1 MAGTLIRYHREN
13 NRGAEYISGSL
24 QVDIMGTFL
33 VDNHTEAEVP
43 ETITEVTSQTVRKI
57 RTSSKGVGNL
67 QVVEFIL
74 GNELFAIDLF
84 DTREVINYTEI
95 TPLPNTPSFI
105 KGIIDLRGI
114 ITTIIDLK
122 EMMHITQEA
131 DGKKK
136 SRIIVLDANVSEKM
150 IGVLVDDVL
159 AVSTYADDEIDKDAQ
174 ASKSKERDILGII
187 RKKVKAGERD
197 KSNLIIWLDI
207 RTMINKVAKDI

>member
-1 MAGTLIRYHREN
+1 MG
-13 NRGAEYISGSL
+13 
-24 QVDIMGTFL
+24 VIMGTFL
-33 VDNHTEAEVP
+33 VDYQNQE
-43 ETITEVTSQTVRKI
+43 ETKEEKFEETLQAAKKI
-57 RTSSKGVGNL
+57 RASSKGAGNL

-84 DTREVINYTEI
+84 DTREVINYTDI

-122 EMMHITQEA
+122 EMMNITIEA
-131 DGKKK
+131 EGKKK

-159 AVSTYADDEIDKDAQ
+159 AVSTYTDNDIDKESH
-174 ASKSKERDILGII
+174 ASKTSDRDILGII
-187 RKKVKAGERD
+187 RKKVKSEGRE
-197 KSNLIIWLDI
+197 KSDLIIWLDI
-207 RTMINKVAKDI
+207 KTMIQKVEQDL

>member
-1 MAGTLIRYHREN
+1 
-13 NRGAEYISGSL
+13 
-24 QVDIMGTFL
+24 MGTFL
-33 VDNHTEAEVP
+33 VDYQNQEGTAEGGHEMTPQV
-43 ETITEVTSQTVRKI
+43 VKQI
-57 RTSSKGVGNL
+57 RTRSKGAGNL

-122 EMMHITQEA
+122 EMMNITKEA

-136 SRIIVLDANVSEKM
+136 SRIIVLDASVSAKM

-159 AVSTYADDEIDKDAQ
+159 AVSTYTDDDIDKDSH
-174 ASKSKERDILGII
+174 ASKTSDRDILGII
-187 RKKVKAGERD
+187 RKKVKTADRD
-197 KSNLIIWLDI
+197 KSDLIIWLDI
-207 RTMINKVAKDI
+207 KTMIQKVEQDL

>member
-1 MAGTLIRYHREN
+1 
-13 NRGAEYISGSL
+13 
-24 QVDIMGTFL
+24 MGTFL
-33 VDNHTEAEVP
+33 VDYNNQKNQDEPALEAPV
-43 ETITEVTSQTVRKI
+43 ISSHVVRKL

-122 EMMHITQEA
+122 EMMNITREA
-131 DGKKK
+131 DGKKR
-136 SRIIVLDANVSEKM
+136 SRIIVLDASVSEKM
-150 IGVLVDDVL
+150 TGVLVDDVL
-159 AVSTYADDEIDKDAQ
+159 AVSTYSDDDIDKDAH
-174 ASKSKERDILGII
+174 ASKKSERDILGII
-187 RKKVKAGERD
+187 RKKTRTADHD

-207 RTMINKVAKDI
+207 KTMIHKVKQDL

>member
-1 MAGTLIRYHREN
+1 
-13 NRGAEYISGSL
+13 
-24 QVDIMGTFL
+24 MGTFL
-33 VDNHTEAEVP
+33 VDYQNQD
-43 ETITEVTSQTVRKI
+43 ETKEEKFEETLQAAKKI
-57 RTSSKGVGNL
+57 RASSKGAGNL

-84 DTREVINYTEI
+84 DTREVINYTDI

-122 EMMHITQEA
+122 EMMNITIEA
-131 DGKKK
+131 EGKKK

-159 AVSTYADDEIDKDAQ
+159 AVSTYTDNDIDKESH
-174 ASKSKERDILGII
+174 ASKTSDRDILGII
-187 RKKVKAGERD
+187 RKKG
-197 KSNLIIWLDI
+197 KSEGREKSDLIIWLDI
-207 RTMINKVAKDI
+207 KTMIQKVEQDL

>member
-1 MAGTLIRYHREN
+1 MPGYDM
-13 NRGAEYISGSL
+13 G
-24 QVDIMGTFL
+24 DIMGTFL
-33 VDNHTEAEVP
+33 VDYQSHDEPVEKVP
-43 ETITEVTSQTVRKI
+43 EITNQEVKKI
-57 RTSSKGVGNL
+57 RAGSKGVGNL

-84 DTREVINYTEI
+84 ETREVINYTEI

-122 EMMHITQEA
+122 EMMNITREA

-136 SRIIVLDANVSEKM
+136 SRIIVLDATVSEKM

-159 AVSTYADDEIDKDAQ
+159 AVSTYTEEDIDKDTH
-174 ASKSKERDILGII
+174 ASKSSDRDILGII
-187 RKKVKAGERD
+187 RKKVKTGDRD
-197 KSNLIIWLDI
+197 KSDLIIWLDI
-207 RTMINKVAKDI
+207 KTMIHKVEQDL

>member
-1 MAGTLIRYHREN
+1 
-13 NRGAEYISGSL
+13 
-24 QVDIMGTFL
+24 MGTFL
-33 VDNHTEAEVP
+33 VDYNNQKNQDEPALEAPV
-43 ETITEVTSQTVRKI
+43 ISSHVVRKL

-122 EMMHITQEA
+122 EMMNITREA
-131 DGKKK
+131 DGKKR
-136 SRIIVLDANVSEKM
+136 SRIIVLDASVSEKM
-150 IGVLVDDVL
+150 TGVLVDDVL
-159 AVSTYADDEIDKDAQ
+159 AVSTYSDDDIDKDAH
-174 ASKSKERDILGII
+174 ASKKSERDILGII
-187 RKKVKAGERD
+187 RKKTKTADRD
-197 KSNLIIWLDI
+197 KSDLIIWLDI
-207 RTMINKVAKDI
+207 KTMIHKVEQDL

>member
-1 MAGTLIRYHREN
+1 
-13 NRGAEYISGSL
+13 
-24 QVDIMGTFL
+24 MGTFL
-33 VDNHTEAEVP
+33 VDNHSEADVP

-57 RTSSKGVGNL
+57 RTSSKGAGNL

-174 ASKSKERDILGII
+174 ASKSHERDILGII

>member
-1 MAGTLIRYHREN
+1 
-13 NRGAEYISGSL
+13 
-24 QVDIMGTFL
+24 MGTFL
-33 VDNHTEAEVP
+33 VDYQSHDEPVEKVP
-43 ETITEVTSQTVRKI
+43 EITNQAVKKI
-57 RTSSKGVGNL
+57 RAGSKGVGNL

-84 DTREVINYTEI
+84 ETREVINYTEI

-122 EMMHITQEA
+122 EMMNITREA

-136 SRIIVLDANVSEKM
+136 SRIIVLDATVSEKM

-159 AVSTYADDEIDKDAQ
+159 AVSTYTEEDIDKDTH
-174 ASKSKERDILGII
+174 ASKSSDRDILGII
-187 RKKVKAGERD
+187 RKKVKTGDRD
-197 KSNLIIWLDI
+197 KSDLIIWLDI
-207 RTMINKVAKDI
+207 KTMIHKVEQDL

>member
-1 MAGTLIRYHREN
+1 
-13 NRGAEYISGSL
+13 
-24 QVDIMGTFL
+24 MGTFL
-33 VDNHTEAEVP
+33 VDYDHHDTARENAPV
-43 ETITEVTSQTVRKI
+43 ITQASVQTARAAK
-57 RTSSKGVGNL
+57 KGTGNL

-84 DTREVINYTEI
+84 DTREVINTTEI

-105 KGIIDLRGI
+105 KGIIDLRGV

-136 SRIIVLDANVSEKM
+136 ARIIVLDASVSEKM

-159 AVSTYADDEIDKDAQ
+159 AVSTYTHEEIDRDTH
-174 ASKSKERDILGII
+174 ASQKSDRDILGII
-187 RKKVKAGERD
+187 RKKTKTSDREKND
-197 KSNLIIWLDI
+197 LIIWLDI
-207 RTMINKVAKDI
+207 RTMIHRVEQDL

>member
-1 MAGTLIRYHREN
+1 MPGYN
-13 NRGAEYISGSL
+13 MG
-24 QVDIMGTFL
+24 DIMGTFL
-33 VDNHTEAEVP
+33 VDYQSHDEPVEKVP
-43 ETITEVTSQTVRKI
+43 EITNQAVKKI
-57 RTSSKGVGNL
+57 RAGSKGVGNL

-84 DTREVINYTEI
+84 ETREVINYTEI

-122 EMMHITQEA
+122 EMMNITREA

-136 SRIIVLDANVSEKM
+136 SRIIVLDATVSEKM

-159 AVSTYADDEIDKDAQ
+159 AVSTYTEEDIDKDTH
-174 ASKSKERDILGII
+174 ASKSSDRDILGII
-187 RKKVKAGERD
+187 RKKVKTGDRD
-197 KSNLIIWLDI
+197 KSDLIIWLDI
-207 RTMINKVAKDI
+207 KTMIHKVEQDL

>member
-1 MAGTLIRYHREN
+1 
-13 NRGAEYISGSL
+13 
-24 QVDIMGTFL
+24 MGTFL
-33 VDNHTEAEVP
+33 VDYQSQENP
-43 ETITEVTSQTVRKI
+43 EEKAPEMTVQAVNKMRA
-57 RTSSKGVGNL
+57 RTKGAGNL

-95 TPLPNTPSFI
+95 TPLPNSPSFI

-122 EMMHITQEA
+122 EMMNISREA

-136 SRIIVLDANVSEKM
+136 SRIIVLDASVSSKM

-159 AVSTYADDEIDKDAQ
+159 AVSTYTNEDIDKDSH
-174 ASKSKERDILGII
+174 ASKTSDRDILGII
-187 RKKVKAGERD
+187 RKKIKTSDRD
-197 KSNLIIWLDI
+197 KSDLIIWLDI
-207 RTMINKVAKDI
+207 KTMINKVEQDL

>member
-1 MAGTLIRYHREN
+1 MG
-13 NRGAEYISGSL
+13 
-24 QVDIMGTFL
+24 VIMGTFL
-33 VDNHTEAEVP
+33 VDYQNQD
-43 ETITEVTSQTVRKI
+43 ETKEEKFEETLQAAKKI
-57 RTSSKGVGNL
+57 RASSKGAGNL

-84 DTREVINYTEI
+84 DTREVINYTDI

-122 EMMHITQEA
+122 EMMNITIEA
-131 DGKKK
+131 EGKKK

-159 AVSTYADDEIDKDAQ
+159 AVSTYTDNDIDKESH
-174 ASKSKERDILGII
+174 ASKTSDRDILGII
-187 RKKVKAGERD
+187 RKKVKSEGRE
-197 KSNLIIWLDI
+197 KSDLIIWLDI
-207 RTMINKVAKDI
+207 KTMIQKVEQDL

>member
-1 MAGTLIRYHREN
+1 MGD
-13 NRGAEYISGSL
+13 S
-24 QVDIMGTFL
+24 MGTFL
-33 VDNHTEAEVP
+33 VDYERDDTARENAPV
-43 ETITEVTSQTVRKI
+43 ITQASVQTARAAA
-57 RTSSKGVGNL
+57 KGTGNL

-84 DTREVINYTEI
+84 DTREVINTTEI

-136 SRIIVLDANVSEKM
+136 ARIIVLDASVSAKM

-159 AVSTYADDEIDKDAQ
+159 AVSTYTHEEIDRDTH
-174 ASKSKERDILGII
+174 ASQKSDRDILGII
-187 RKKVKAGERD
+187 RKKTKTSDREKND
-197 KSNLIIWLDI
+197 LIIWLDI
-207 RTMINKVAKDI
+207 RTMIRRVEQDL